1 MGAATRATGKSRG
14 MVTWWAAAQRLS
26 LSLLNARLLTM
37 LPPKHFP
44 NSQRLSPTGI
54 ITSLWKGLGT
64 AEREETKL
72 RQILSL
78 ISGGQFEHLFFS
90 CISHFVCPDYGSPA
104 SHRSTDCRT
113 NPSSHKLDTPQME
126 TSSPRSWQPGQIW
139 G

>member
-1 MGAATRATGKSRG
+1 MGAATRATGNSRG
-14 MVTWWAAAQRLS
+14 MATWWAAAQHLS

-54 ITSLWKGLGT
+54 IISLWKGLGT

-72 RQILSL
+72 WQILSL

-90 CISHFVCPDYGSPA
+90 CISHFVRPGLPA
-104 SHRSTDCRT
+104 PHHSTGCRS
-113 NPSSHKLDTPQME
+113 NPSSHKLDTPQPE
-126 TSSPRSWQPGQIW
+126 TSSPRWRQPVQIW